1 MQKVIIL
8 AALTLTAQS
17 FAQTVVSQGKYS
29 SQANADYSSQ
39 ETKGCVADPG
49 VNRDSQAKKTA
60 GGINPELAKGMS
72 FVEDESYVANNGAVK
87 SAVTTETSIDS
98 VSESQIIETKK
109 YSDVQGI
116 SNIGSE
122 SSAQFTLNLKT
133 AKPGDVMT
141 IQHAILPL
149 VVGSQY
155 FDVKTSS
162 SINWMEGVIQVP
174 VAYTVCYVTE
184 TKATTSSWTSTIG
197 QMTLAKSG
205 QSISAM
211 RRESIKQNAQLK
223 CYASI
228 NSEGVDMSTVTW
240 TRTKISSNDVPGEVN
255 YCGGKTIFLY
265 ASTINQKGEIIFKSV
280 YELTGFAKK

>member
-98 VSESQIIETKK
+98 VSESQIIETIK

-155 FDVKTSS
+155 FVVKTSS

-228 NSEGVDMSTVTW
+228 NSEGVDMSAVTW
-240 TRTKISSNDVPGEVN
+240 TRTEISSNDVPGEVN

-265 ASTINQKGEIIFKSV
+265 ESAINQKGEIIFKSV
-280 YELTGFAKK
+280 HELTGFAKK